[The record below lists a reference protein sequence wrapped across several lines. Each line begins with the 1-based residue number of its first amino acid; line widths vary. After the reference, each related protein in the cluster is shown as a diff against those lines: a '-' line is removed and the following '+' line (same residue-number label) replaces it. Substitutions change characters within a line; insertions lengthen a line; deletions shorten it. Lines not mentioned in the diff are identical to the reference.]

1 MTRCTPKWPFYL
13 KLMDKYELENWQKI
27 KETMEENGTT
37 DNMFY
42 KRAVAICS
50 GKDDP
55 IEPLEPLK

>member
-1 MTRCTPKWPFYL
+1 
-13 KLMDKYELENWQKI
+13 MDKYELENWQKI